1 MPRSLLLAFRH
12 PAPGRDLTHPV
23 TLLGSL
29 LMLLCACAPG
39 KVGDTP
45 ADVAGSDGGAAD
57 SAGGVD
63 GPSAD
68 GGEGSDGGSDGGSE
82 PEDRDG
88 DGYFTPEDCDDRDP
102 AVYPG
107 APETWNAW
115 DDDCDGYVDADGEY
129 AGTIRLTGAAVAE
142 GASHALR
149 TDCSVSAS
157 RGEGQVVLQAECP
170 NESGDE
176 LRFLGAMLTLTLGP
190 LAISGPSYAGDL
202 EARSSDGW
210 DTFAAVNLDFS
221 RSRALDW
228 STNLSAPNL
237 NLSGTGD
244 LLRSEVPPGAG
255 GGPAPAPRGL

>member
-1 MPRSLLLAFRH
+1 MHRPPSPIRQLGASSLVFPLFF
-12 PAPGRDLTHPV
+12 GFV
-23 TLLGSL
+23 S
-29 LMLLCACAPG
+29 ACASG
-39 KVGDTP
+39 KVAPEGTP
-45 ADVAGSDGGAAD
+45 EETGLGTDAGTDGEG
-57 SAGGVD
+57 SGEGS
-63 GPSAD
+63 GED
-68 GGEGSDGGSDGGSE
+68 GGEGTDGTE
-82 PEDRDG
+82 VPEDMDG

-102 AVYPG
+102 LVYPG

-142 GASHALR
+142 GSSHPLR
-149 TDCSVSAS
+149 TDCSVSAW
-157 RGEGQVVLQAECP
+157 RGEGQVFLEADCP

-176 LRFLGAMLTLTLGP
+176 LRFLGATLTLTLGP
-190 LAISGPSYAGDL
+190 LAISGPTYAGDL

-244 LLRSEVPPGAG
+244 LLRVEAPPRVG